1 MKICKVKCVHP
12 ALQEFII
19 EVKTKQNKTKKTT
32 IPFTFPNKTIFKKS
46 HCVIWPLNSKKFK
59 NKEVN

>member
-46 HCVIWPLNSKKFK
+46 HCVI
-59 NKEVN
+59 